1 MDYHQRDENAPWKL
15 REGSPIPTRG
25 QRLLAQTAGISLSEL
40 SAVLLGKRQ
49 PKPSTFAKL
58 SLAIYR
64 LQKVERDETEQT
76 QNVLDRV
83 RKHCEGSGLRRFA
96 RRAGVDPAN
105 LASVL
110 KGRRKPGRLML
121 AKLQAFL
128 AQVS

>member
-1 MDYHQRDENAPWKL
+1 VRGRRYP
-15 REGSPIPTRG
+15 RG

-49 PKPSTFAKL
+49 PNPSTLAKL